1 MKGRRISY
9 CADYLQNNLNNL
21 KSTWKGVKNL
31 ISLKKFP
38 NAAPSNILDN
48 GQS

>member
-9 CADYLQNNLNNL
+9 CTDSLKNNLNNL

-31 ISLKKFP
+31 ISLKKIS
-38 NAAPSNILDN
+38 NAAPSNIFDN